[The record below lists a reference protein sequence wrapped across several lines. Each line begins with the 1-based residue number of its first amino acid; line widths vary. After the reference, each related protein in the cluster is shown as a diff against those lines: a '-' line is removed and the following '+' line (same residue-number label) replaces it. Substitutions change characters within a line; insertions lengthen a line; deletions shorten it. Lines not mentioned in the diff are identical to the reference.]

1 LACQNKIKK
10 MERYRFL
17 DHTADAKFQAFGAT
31 LGEAFSNA
39 ALAVASVM
47 WDWTKVAKY
56 VRFPVEVRG
65 RDLERLLYNYLEEV
79 LYLLDTRKFLLAGAE
94 DVCIRGKKGEYHL
107 EAYFQGDT
115 DPAKYEI
122 FGEVKA
128 VTYNEM
134 RIEEKAGAACVQV
147 VIDL

>member
-1 LACQNKIKK
+1 MIKMK
-10 MERYRFL
+10 RYRFL
-17 DHTADAKFQAFGAT
+17 QHTADAKFQAFGAT
-31 LGEAFSNA
+31 LEEAFANA

-47 WDWTKVAKY
+47 WDWATVAPS
-56 VRFPVEVRG
+56 VRLRVEVQG
-65 RDLERLLYNYLEEV
+65 QDLERLLYNYLEEI
-79 LYLLDTRKFLLAGAE
+79 LYLLDTRAFLLAGVDGLRIE
-94 DVCIRGKKGEYHL
+94 ETGEGWRL
-107 EAYFQGDT
+107 TADFIGDT

-134 RIEEKAGAACVQV
+134 RIEKNAEGSSVQV

>member
-1 LACQNKIKK
+1 

-17 DHTADAKFQAFGAT
+17 QHTADAKFQAFGST
-31 LGEAFSNA
+31 LEEAFLNA

-47 WDWTKVAKY
+47 WDWAKVARK
-56 VRFPVEVRG
+56 VRFPVEAQG
-65 RDLERLLYNYLEEV
+65 PDLERLLVNYLEEI
-79 LYLLDTRKFLLAGAE
+79 LFLLDTKAFILAVVE
-94 DVCIRGKKGEYHL
+94 NIRL
-107 EAYFQGDT
+107 EKTGVGWRLTADFVGDT
-115 DPAKYEI
+115 DPAQYEI

-134 RIEEKAGAACVQV
+134 RIEKSAEGATLQV

>member
-1 LACQNKIKK
+1 

-17 DHTADAKFQAFGAT
+17 AHTADAKFQAFGST
-31 LGEAFSNA
+31 LEEAFSNA

-47 WDWTKVAKY
+47 WDWNKVAHK
-56 VRFPVEVRG
+56 VRVSIDAQG
-65 RDLERLLYNYLEEV
+65 SDLERLVVNYLEEI
-79 LYLLDTRKFLLAGAE
+79 LFLLDTRAFLLAGVE
-94 DVCIRGKKGEYHL
+94 NIRIEETGAGWRL
-107 EAYFQGDT
+107 TADFVGDT
-115 DPAKYEI
+115 DPAQYEI

-134 RIEEKAGAACVQV
+134 RIEKSAEGATLQV